1 MPLIHAPAL
10 HPIIRDVPG
19 EPHPLAA
26 ALAALTGQP
35 LSAVE
40 NVLRSVDTA
49 LQRLSRR
56 RGPTQIDDAAHL
68 ALLRF
73 GHSPA
78 RLYCDAT
85 RSRRL
90 GSVLAAYADAPG
102 RFPQKLLL
110 VREDG
115 GVHAICGAR
124 ISSADGAAPRWL
136 DAEIADGRLALDTR
150 IVFALTFV
158 ERVGVPRAQPDHS
171 FLEATAIAA
180 YALAEA
186 YDIDL
191 LPADWP
197 YWSIAF
203 PIDLTDGAPGS
214 ARRLVCGEY
223 ELLST
228 VSQHVRQHVAAVESA
243 ATLLR
248 GYSLARR

>member
-1 MPLIHAPAL
+1 MPLINAPSL
-10 HPIIRDVPG
+10 HPIIRDIPG

-40 NVLRSVDTA
+40 KVLRSVDTA
-49 LQRLSRR
+49 LQRLTRR
-56 RGPTQIDDAAHL
+56 RGPTQIEDAAHL

-73 GHSPA
+73 GHAPA

-90 GSVLAAYADAPG
+90 GSVLAAYAKAPG
-102 RFPQKLLL
+102 RHPQKLFL
-110 VREDG
+110 VRDDG
-115 GVHAICGAR
+115 GVHAICGSR
-124 ISSADGAAPRWL
+124 ISGADCSAPRLVDVEMAEQRLDL
-136 DAEIADGRLALDTR
+136 DAR

-158 ERVGVPRAQPDHS
+158 ERVSVPRAQPDHG

-203 PIDLTDGAPGS
+203 PQDLTDGAPGS
-214 ARRLVCGEY
+214 ARQLVCGEY
-223 ELLST
+223 ELLNT

-243 ATLLR
+243 ANILKS
-248 GYSLARR
+248 YSLAGR

>member
-1 MPLIHAPAL
+1 MNAPSL
-10 HPIIRDVPG
+10 HPIIRDVAG

-26 ALAALTGQP
+26 ALAAMTGQP

-40 NVLRSVDTA
+40 RVLRDADST
-49 LQRLSRR
+49 LKRLTRR
-56 RGPTQIDDAAHL
+56 TGPTSIEDAAHL

-73 GHSPA
+73 GHAPS
-78 RLYCDAT
+78 RLYCDANR
-85 RSRRL
+85 RSRL
-90 GSVLAAYADAPG
+90 GDVLAAYAGTPGNAPE
-102 RFPQKLLL
+102 KLL
-110 VREDG
+110 VVQEDG
-115 GVHAICGAR
+115 VVHAICGQR
-124 ISSADGAAPRWL
+124 LSGAQCSAPRALAMEIVDRRL
-136 DAEIADGRLALDTR
+136 DIEARV
-150 IVFALTFV
+150 VFALSFV
-158 ERVGVPRAQPDHS
+158 ARVDVPLAQPDHG

-203 PIDLTDGAPGS
+203 PQDLTDGAPGS

-223 ELLST
+223 ELLTT

-243 ATLLR
+243 ASVLKA
-248 GYSLARR
+248 YSLAQR